1 MARFGVLYQKQGMWR
16 NSRIIPSAWIEKST
30 STYSIVDA
38 TAGVGYGY
46 MWMTIPEGSAFA
58 QMIGSSGYY
67 HTGVGVH
74 IVMILPELKLV
85 IVQRYDTDGAACAA
99 GRLMRWGRT

>member
-1 MARFGVLYQKQGMWR
+1 
-16 NSRIIPSAWIEKST
+16 
-30 STYSIVDA
+30 
-38 TAGVGYGY
+38 
-46 MWMTIPEGSAFA
+46 MTIPEGSAFA

-74 IVMILPELKLV
+74 FVMILPDLKLV
-85 IVQRYDTDGAACAA
+85 IVQRYDTDGTRVDPGDGAACAA